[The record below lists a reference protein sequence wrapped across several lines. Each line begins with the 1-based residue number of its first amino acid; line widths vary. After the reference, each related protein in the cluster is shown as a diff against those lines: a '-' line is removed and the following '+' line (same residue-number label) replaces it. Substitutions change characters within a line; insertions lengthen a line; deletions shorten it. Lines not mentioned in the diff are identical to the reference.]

1 MPVIQ
6 VTAPGTAD
14 GEADAA
20 RLQALCGA
28 VASALG
34 LPPTGVVA
42 VLCEAAVTTTGAGPV
57 PAWPLA
63 VLHGSD
69 RGADATR
76 RALEA
81 AAGSLAE
88 GWAVP
93 RDEVWAEWAATG
105 PAVRP

>member
-6 VTAPGTAD
+6 VTAPGAAD
-14 GEADAA
+14 GAGDAA

-42 VLCEAAVTTTGAGPV
+42 VLSEAAVTTTGAGTV
-57 PAWPLA
+57 TAWPLA

-69 RGADATR
+69 RGEHATR
-76 RALEA
+76 GALEA
-81 AAGSLAE
+81 AAGALAE

-93 RDEVWAEWAATG
+93 REEVWVEWAATG